1 MWCKVAPDD
10 GATTT
15 NEQQQQRQQL
25 GSNCFYTMPGLC
37 STDTVEFFRIV
48 RLVCVKPTASPVTD
62 LGLDLPPSIVYPISY
77 ETFVPDLV
85 QRQQHAS
92 LSSVSS
98 LSARFHIDK
107 MKDTFAKVAAFLH
120 HSGTPSSFCVLSPV
134 HTGDYSRRIRQQSP
148 FSATVSEFG
157 DSRRFRLVATVDR
170 AL

>member
-98 LSARFHIDK
+98 LSARFHVDK
-107 MKDTFAKVAAFLH
+107 MTDTFAKVAAFLH
-120 HSGTPSSFCVLSPV
+120 HSGTPARSVYYIGHWLRQLGGTGGHASPSTFKFQLFNFWV
-134 HTGDYSRRIRQQSP
+134 T
-148 FSATVSEFG
+148 SEPHK
-157 DSRRFRLVATVDR
+157 L
-170 AL
+170 